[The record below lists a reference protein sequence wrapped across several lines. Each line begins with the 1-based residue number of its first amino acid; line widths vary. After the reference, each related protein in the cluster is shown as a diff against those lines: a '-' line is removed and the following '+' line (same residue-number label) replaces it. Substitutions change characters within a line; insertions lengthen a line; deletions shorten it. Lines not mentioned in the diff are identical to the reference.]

1 MSQPQSRDYVVVE
14 KPKLSAAAIL
24 LIFLMFMQLLTMVFI
39 SQHYSSVKDL
49 SSVVKELKSQLALLR
64 KDVYELNKKMDRY
77 KRVDALIELYIQQMT
92 FRLYKEMFPNLT
104 LQDFEKLIEKMEEVR
119 EAKAKVKSGGIVVEG
134 G

>member
-1 MSQPQSRDYVVVE
+1 MSQTQNRDYVVVE

-24 LIFLMFMQLLTMVFI
+24 LIFLMFMQFLTMIFVA
-39 SQHYSSVKDL
+39 QHYNSVKDL
-49 SSVVKELKSQLALLR
+49 ATAVKELKSQLALLR
-64 KDVYELNKKMDRY
+64 RDVSELNKKMDRY

-104 LQDFEKLIEKMEEVR
+104 LEDFEKLIEKIESVR
-119 EAKAKVKSGGIVVEG
+119 EAKTKSGGIVVEG